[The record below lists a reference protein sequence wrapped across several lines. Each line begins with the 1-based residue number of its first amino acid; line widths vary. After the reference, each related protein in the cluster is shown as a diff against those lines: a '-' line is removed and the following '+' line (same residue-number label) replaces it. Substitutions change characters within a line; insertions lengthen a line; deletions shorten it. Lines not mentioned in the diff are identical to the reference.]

1 MRVGIF
7 GFGKAGRSV
16 ASVFLQHPDT
26 VLEWVV
32 RRSSRLEHRSVAE
45 FLGLPATN
53 EPGLIYSR
61 EEFSADELFEQHPV
75 DVIVDISSEEGL
87 DYYGE
92 AAARRDIAIVSA
104 VSHYPRGKVMLL
116 KKLARRTAVLW
127 SPNITIGIN
136 FLILASKVLKK
147 IAPYTDIEIV
157 EEHFKA
163 KAGVSGTAKRIA
175 ESLNISPGRIKKIR
189 AGGII
194 GTHEILFGFP
204 FQTVRLKHESISREA
219 FGNGALF
226 AALNLQ
232 GKTKGFYT
240 MEDLLLPYFTM

>member
-75 DVIVDISSEEGL
+75 DVIVDFSSEEGL
-87 DYYGE
+87 DYYSE

-116 KKLARRTAVLW
+116 KKLTHGEAPTA
-127 SPNITIGIN
+127 GEAADA
-136 FLILASKVLKK
+136 FL
-147 IAPYTDIEIV
+147 
-157 EEHFKA
+157 
-163 KAGVSGTAKRIA
+163 
-175 ESLNISPGRIKKIR
+175 
-189 AGGII
+189 
-194 GTHEILFGFP
+194 
-204 FQTVRLKHESISREA
+204 VRLLGGSPVAE
-219 FGNGALF
+219 GAR
-226 AALNLQ
+226 
-232 GKTKGFYT
+232 
-240 MEDLLLPYFTM
+240 P